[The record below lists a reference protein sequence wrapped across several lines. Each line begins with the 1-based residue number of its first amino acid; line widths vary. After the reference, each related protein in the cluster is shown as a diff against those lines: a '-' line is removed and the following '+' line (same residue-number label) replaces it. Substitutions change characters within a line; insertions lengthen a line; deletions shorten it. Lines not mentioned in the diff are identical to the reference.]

1 MSSTSLCRAGSEGSG
16 DVVGDDDDDGG
27 GGGGGGDD
35 DNDVGDA
42 VVSARTRRPVERPLR
57 AERLSCLVRSGE
69 IVRTCGGRGGR
80 LRTIAVRPRG
90 ERGVDVPTFVSV
102 LAVGVRYYGTD
113 VERLSKPVRCLC
125 LDHVAFMAGM

>member
-16 DVVGDDDDDGG
+16 DAVVGDDDDDDDDGG

-35 DNDVGDA
+35 DNEVGDA

-57 AERLSCLVRSGE
+57 AESLSCLVRGGE
-69 IVRTCGGRGGR
+69 IVRTCGGRRGR
-80 LRTIAVRPRG
+80 LRTIAVRLRG

-102 LAVGVRYYGTD
+102 LAVGAVLRY
-113 VERLSKPVRCLC
+113 
-125 LDHVAFMAGM
+125 